1 MLVSDNLFLRSCQ
14 TKQAIIDPELA
25 YFLGAHRQ

>member
-1 MLVSDNLFLRSCQ
+1 MLVSDNLCLRSCQ
-14 TKQAIIDPELA
+14 TKQAVIDPDLV